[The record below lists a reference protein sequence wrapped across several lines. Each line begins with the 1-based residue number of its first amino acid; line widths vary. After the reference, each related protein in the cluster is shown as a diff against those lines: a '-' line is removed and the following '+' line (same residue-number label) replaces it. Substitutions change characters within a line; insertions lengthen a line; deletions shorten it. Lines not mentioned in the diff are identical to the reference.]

1 MKIEFKDDYSST
13 TIDEVITLS
22 DNELNALYTVCGM
35 LEVLKIH
42 SCGTQSVYARYDNTY
57 SSKVLGV
64 LLPEEIETYKAT
76 LNALASAT
84 RIAIYHKKND

>member
-1 MKIEFKDDYSST
+1 MKIEIEDDYSSPT
-13 TIDEVITLS
+13 VDEVITLS
-22 DNELNALYTVCGM
+22 DSELNAIYTVSGM
-35 LEVLKIH
+35 LEVLKVH
-42 SCGTQSVYARYDNTY
+42 SRGTQSVYARYDSTY
-57 SSKVLGV
+57 NSKVLGV

>member
-1 MKIEFKDDYSST
+1 MKIEFKDDYSSP

-22 DNELNALYTVCGM
+22 DSELNALYTVSGM
-35 LEVLKIH
+35 LEVLKVH
-42 SCGTQSVYARYDNTY
+42 SRGTQSVYARYDSTY
-57 SSKVLGV
+57 NSKVLGV

-76 LNALASAT
+76 LNAMASAT

>member
-1 MKIEFKDDYSST
+1 MKIEIEDSYNSP

-22 DNELNALYTVCGM
+22 DNELNALYTVSGM
-35 LEVLKIH
+35 LEVLKVH
-42 SCGTQSVYARYDNTY
+42 SRGTQSVYARYDSTY
-57 SSKVLGV
+57 NSKVLGV

>member
-1 MKIEFKDDYSST
+1 MKIEIEDSYNSP

-22 DNELNALYTVCGM
+22 DSELNALYTVSGM
-35 LEVLKIH
+35 LEVLKVH
-42 SCGTQSVYARYDNTY
+42 SRGTQSVYARYDSTY
-57 SSKVLGV
+57 NSKVLGV

-84 RIAIYHKKND
+84 KIAIYHKRND